1 MKVARQLSVLLSS
14 TCIILAIA
22 AAQALPL
29 PLQTDLNDRDLQILE
44 TLVETA
50 QQNSGAVK
58 EAKAELGISSWS
70 DNS

>member
-1 MKVARQLSVLLSS
+1 LS
-14 TCIILAIA
+14 IA
-22 AAQALPL
+22 AQTLSL
-29 PLQTDLNDRDLQILE
+29 PLQTDLSDRDLQILE

>member
-1 MKVARQLSVLLSS
+1 MRVVRQLSVLLSS
-14 TCIILAIA
+14 TCVTLSIA
-22 AAQALPL
+22 AQTLSL
-29 PLQTDLNDRDLQILE
+29 PLQTDLSDRDLQILE